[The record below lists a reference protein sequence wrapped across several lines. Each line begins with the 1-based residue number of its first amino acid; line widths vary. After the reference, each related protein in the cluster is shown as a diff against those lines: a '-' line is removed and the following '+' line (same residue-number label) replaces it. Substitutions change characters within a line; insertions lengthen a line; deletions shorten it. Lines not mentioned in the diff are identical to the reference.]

1 MLILMSNFVIRFCLN
16 AKSMYD
22 IISKS
27 YYKRQVRNMSK
38 EFEEKVL
45 SILEEHS
52 IALKTI
58 NEHTKIIGEHS
69 KTLDEHTKTLD
80 VHTKIL
86 DEHTKILNEHTRILN
101 EHTKTLNEHTRI
113 LNEHTKTLNE
123 HTRILNEHSKD
134 LAEIK
139 KYLLVLEDK
148 ISNELPA
155 LFDGFSMNIEKTSE
169 IEFKQKATD
178 KKVEF
183 NSIKISNLEKVSK
196 MHDKQLKKLAS
207 H

>member
-1 MLILMSNFVIRFCLN
+1 
-16 AKSMYD
+16 
-22 IISKS
+22 
-27 YYKRQVRNMSK
+27 MSK

-45 SILEEHS
+45 STLEEHS

-58 NEHTKIIGEHS
+58 NEHTKIIEEHS
-69 KTLDEHTKTLD
+69 
-80 VHTKIL
+80 
-86 DEHTKILNEHTRILN
+86 
-101 EHTKTLNEHTRI
+101 KTLNEHT
-113 LNEHTKTLNE
+113 K
-123 HTRILNEHSKD
+123 ILNEHSKD

-155 LFDGFSMNIEKTSE
+155 LFDGFSMN
-169 IEFKQKATD
+169 
-178 KKVEF
+178 KVEV

>member
-113 LNEHTKTLNE
+113 LNEH
-123 HTRILNEHSKD
+123 SKD

>member
-1 MLILMSNFVIRFCLN
+1 
-16 AKSMYD
+16 
-22 IISKS
+22 
-27 YYKRQVRNMSK
+27 MSK

-86 DEHTKILNEHTRILN
+86 DEHTKILNEHTKTLNEHTRILN

>member
-1 MLILMSNFVIRFCLN
+1 
-16 AKSMYD
+16 
-22 IISKS
+22 
-27 YYKRQVRNMSK
+27 MSK

-52 IALKTI
+52 QMLKEQGQTLR
-58 NEHTKIIGEHS
+58 EHS
-69 KTLDEHTKTLD
+69 KTLEEHSQMLKEQGQMLKEQSQMLREHSQKLEEHSKILQEHTKD
-80 VHTKIL
+80 I
-86 DEHTKILNEHTRILN
+86 
-101 EHTKTLNEHTRI
+101 
-113 LNEHTKTLNE
+113 
-123 HTRILNEHSKD
+123 KD
-134 LAEIK
+134 IK
-139 KYLLVLEDK
+139 NYLFVFENK

-155 LFDGFSMNIEKTSE
+155 LFDGYSMNIEKTSE

-196 MHDKQLKKLAS
+196 LHDKQLKKLTS

>member
-1 MLILMSNFVIRFCLN
+1 MR
-16 AKSMYD
+16 K
-22 IISKS
+22 
-27 YYKRQVRNMSK
+27 MSK

-52 IALKTI
+52 QMLKEHGKI
-58 NEHTKIIGEHS
+58 LQEHTKDI
-69 KTLDEHTKTLD
+69 
-80 VHTKIL
+80 
-86 DEHTKILNEHTRILN
+86 
-101 EHTKTLNEHTRI
+101 
-113 LNEHTKTLNE
+113 
-123 HTRILNEHSKD
+123 KD
-134 LAEIK
+134 IK
-139 KYLLVLEDK
+139 NYLFVFENK

-155 LFDGFSMNIEKTSE
+155 LFDGYSMNIEKTSE

-196 MHDKQLKKLAS
+196 QHDKQLKKLTS

>member
-1 MLILMSNFVIRFCLN
+1 
-16 AKSMYD
+16 
-22 IISKS
+22 
-27 YYKRQVRNMSK
+27 MSK

-52 IALKTI
+52 QMLKEQGQTLREHSKI
-58 NEHTKIIGEHS
+58 LEEHSQMLKEQGQMLKEQSQMLREHSQKLEEHSKILQEHTKDI
-69 KTLDEHTKTLD
+69 
-80 VHTKIL
+80 
-86 DEHTKILNEHTRILN
+86 
-101 EHTKTLNEHTRI
+101 
-113 LNEHTKTLNE
+113 
-123 HTRILNEHSKD
+123 KD
-134 LAEIK
+134 IK
-139 KYLLVLEDK
+139 NYLFVFENK

-155 LFDGFSMNIEKTSE
+155 LFDGYSMNIEKTRE

-196 MHDKQLKKLAS
+196 LHDKQLKKLTS

>member
-1 MLILMSNFVIRFCLN
+1 
-16 AKSMYD
+16 
-22 IISKS
+22 
-27 YYKRQVRNMSK
+27 MSK

-45 SILEEHS
+45 STLEEHS

-58 NEHTKIIGEHS
+58 NEHTKIIEEHS
-69 KTLDEHTKTLD
+69 KTLD
-80 VHTKIL
+80 
-86 DEHTKILNEHTRILN
+86 
-101 EHTKTLNEHTRI
+101 
-113 LNEHTKTLNE
+113 EHTKTLNE

-139 KYLLVLEDK
+139 KYLFILEDK